1 MRRLTLL
8 LFLMMVAAFRWSIG
22 SAEAST
28 TTEQNDAV
36 LPRTHITL
44 EAVNTGFEDTAVAA
58 SISRDRH
65 SLDYARAAV
74 GSDWC
79 RSTLNQHDPL
89 PVESTS
95 GIRVGRDRRRQNDRK
110 SLSSLGS
117 GLIGRDE
124 PICNLA

>member
-58 SISRDRH
+58 SIHATDTVWIMQELLSAAIGLGPHSINAIHSRSNLRVVFKLVEIVAGRMIEDLPPVSDR
-65 SLDYARAAV
+65 A
-74 GSDWC
+74 
-79 RSTLNQHDPL
+79 
-89 PVESTS
+89 
-95 GIRVGRDRRRQNDRK
+95 
-110 SLSSLGS
+110 
-117 GLIGRDE
+117 
-124 PICNLA
+124 